1 MRVRDGGSASKGGG
15 CGGARGVAVKEGSLP
30 PPGER
35 RLCRRAY
42 AVTQGL
48 RGALRAC
55 RLQLEGP
62 RLLGEAPGAR
72 WVWRG
77 AGEPGGGGG
86 EAVRLRGTRVER
98 LWEEEPAASGGARG
112 QRFRASLRRSPS
124 PQPSQRFLSRR
135 VKAKS
140 CRTFCGKH
148 ATLSP
153 AGRHRLPFDAWARFQ
168 VSKQNPG
175 FLGCLVCTSKPDVM

>member
-1 MRVRDGGSASKGGG
+1 MRDGGSASKGGG
-15 CGGARGVAVKEGSLP
+15 CGGARAVAVKEGSLP

-86 EAVRLRGTRVER
+86 GSRSPSGHPRRAAVG
-98 LWEEEPAASGGARG
+98 GGAR
-112 QRFRASLRRSPS
+112 RVWWRARSAVP
-124 PQPSQRFLSRR
+124 
-135 VKAKS
+135 
-140 CRTFCGKH
+140 
-148 ATLSP
+148 
-153 AGRHRLPFDAWARFQ
+153 RLA
-168 VSKQNPG
+168 
-175 FLGCLVCTSKPDVM
+175 